1 MLGTYLKK
9 KKKLVGFIY
18 PQTNVKKIKIHQSE
32 QQQNRN
38 SIQEPKMDYIKILV
52 QQTDPEF

>member
-1 MLGTYLKK
+1 M
-9 KKKLVGFIY
+9 GFIY

-38 SIQEPKMDYIKILV
+38 SIQEPQMDYIKILV
-52 QQTDPEF
+52 QQTDAEF